1 MMPSA
6 LFTADMADSAK
17 LHIEEA
23 RADMTGQRDRWQ
35 QQPRPSPPQIADQR
49 DAGRAADN
57 GGDSGRTLVW
67 RPTTAGPSFT
77 SKEDRR

>member
-6 LFTADMADSAK
+6 VFTADMADSAK

-35 QQPRPSPPQIADQR
+35 QHAETVTP
-49 DAGRAADN
+49 AAA
-57 GGDSGRTLVW
+57 V
-67 RPTTAGPSFT
+67 
-77 SKEDRR
+77 

>member
-6 LFTADMADSAK
+6 VFTVDMADSAK

-35 QQPRPSPPQIADQR
+35 QPSPREIADQSR
-49 DAGRAADN
+49 IVFAILID
-57 GGDSGRTLVW
+57 
-67 RPTTAGPSFT
+67 
-77 SKEDRR
+77 